1 MKSQKI
7 LNLVLNALLLK
18 FSIQHYNMIYAL
30 VTRNFQEIHKRQRE
44 QTLAVYLNN
53 AVVWTE

>member
-1 MKSQKI
+1 MKIQKM

-18 FSIQHYNMIYAL
+18 LSIHRSNMIYAL

-44 QTLAVYLNN
+44 QTLAVYRNN
-53 AVVWTE
+53 AVI